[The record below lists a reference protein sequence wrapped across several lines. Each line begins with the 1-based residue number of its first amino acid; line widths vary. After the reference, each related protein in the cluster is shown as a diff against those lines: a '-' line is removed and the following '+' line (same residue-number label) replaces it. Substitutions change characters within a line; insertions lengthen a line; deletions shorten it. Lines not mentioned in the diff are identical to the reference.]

1 MRVQSRPLRARQMI
15 SARFRSE
22 DYFLKDF
29 LTVRRSRNPSGNAC
43 KISGQD
49 LWARSL
55 GKISGQDLWAR
66 SLGKISGIECG
77 RTQLRLSRLRED
89 AKESSFQLRAVSKRS
104 RDRDGKRRG
113 GLCPGEDIKAR
124 SRVSLWRES
133 HAAFVRALARLLV
146 PGAGLS
152 GLLR

>member
-1 MRVQSRPLRARQMI
+1 MI

-55 GKISGQDLWAR
+55 GSNAVELNCVYPDCAR
-66 SLGKISGIECG
+66 TPRRVAFSLEP
-77 RTQLRLSRLRED
+77 
-89 AKESSFQLRAVSKRS
+89 FQ
-104 RDRDGKRRG
+104 
-113 GLCPGEDIKAR
+113 
-124 SRVSLWRES
+124 
-133 HAAFVRALARLLV
+133 
-146 PGAGLS
+146 S
-152 GLLR
+152 GLEIGMANDAGGFVLERT